1 MADNFSKPPPPVER
15 KSAQEAMAES
25 ASRPLDFDAKERT
38 EFLKTAFTKVM
49 ELQNAGASQN
59 EIRAA
64 VPILAERFPELF
76 KKITTP
82 GADLTPLH
90 QMMNM
95 LQKIGDGEVS
105 HHNASIKIGA
115 ELAAKYIPSNLRR

>member
-38 EFLKTAFTKVM
+38 EFLKTAFTQVM
-49 ELQNAGASQN
+49 ELQNTGASVA

-82 GADLTPLH
+82 GTDLTPLH

-115 ELAAKYIPSNLRR
+115 ELASKYIPSNLRR

>member
-1 MADNFSKPPPPVER
+1 
-15 KSAQEAMAES
+15 MAES

-38 EFLKTAFTKVM
+38 EFLKTAFTQVM
-49 ELQNAGASQN
+49 ELQNTGASVA
-59 EIRAA
+59 EIRTA

-115 ELAAKYIPSNLRR
+115 ELASKYIPSNLRR

>member
-1 MADNFSKPPPPVER
+1 MADNFRRPPPPVER

-25 ASRPLDFDAKERT
+25 ASRALDFDAKERS
-38 EFLKTAFTKVM
+38 EFLKKSFTTVM
-49 ELQNAGASQN
+49 EMQRSGASVD

-64 VPILAERFPELF
+64 VPVLAERFPELF

-82 GADLTPLH
+82 GADLAPLH

-95 LQKIGDGEVS
+95 LQKIGDGDIT
-105 HHNASIKIGA
+105 HHNASVAVGA
-115 ELAAKYIPSNLRR
+115 QLAAKYIPDTLRR